1 VAGEKLSGG
10 ANDILAIAY
19 LRALKKENS
28 KIEPI
33 ALKRKGSDY
42 RDKYIEELD
51 GHPSATML
59 RNCLLESGI
68 DNKFE
73 KNVPKETF
81 DVLKKAFDRGKAP
94 VQMSN
99 LDSAIVASLRLFDHS
114 KLENIAEAGGGLG
127 RKILSSS
134 HIATTYEELVC
145 LAAGMHYTD
154 ARVRR
159 TVLNILLGVSLD
171 DLKAY
176 PAYTTVL
183 GFNDKGREI
192 LSELRKKERVPF
204 ITKPAD
210 VAELGDEAKRQK
222 ELSDRCDSIFAL
234 ALPIKSISA
243 EYIKKSPFIKL

>member
-1 VAGEKLSGG
+1 
-10 ANDILAIAY
+10 
-19 LRALKKENS
+19 
-28 KIEPI
+28 
-33 ALKRKGSDY
+33 
-42 RDKYIEELD
+42 
-51 GHPSATML
+51 
-59 RNCLLESGI
+59 LLESGI

-81 DVLKKAFDRGKAP
+81 DVLKKAFDLGKAP

-145 LAAGMHYTD
+145 LAAGKHYTD

-159 TVLNILLGVSLD
+159 TILNILLGVSLD